1 MGPRGKR
8 LAVGASAILVAAVAI
23 IVLAKGM
30 TGTSPSLQTSQGP
43 TFTAVPLQA
52 INVACVEQ
60 VGPLV
65 SSLESLDAAVGPNL
79 SFDDYLKML
88 ATSQAARRQI
98 KIAGLDPPCI
108 AAFASAQAALGEY
121 AEAANVWSDCNTTT
135 GCARQSIESS
145 LEDHWAR
152 AKTILASVKASMP

>member
-1 MGPRGKR
+1 
-8 LAVGASAILVAAVAI
+8 VVLVAAVAF
-23 IVLAKGM
+23 IVLAKAIAGP
-30 TGTSPSLQTSQGP
+30 SPAPRSSQGP
-43 TFTAVPLQA
+43 TFTAIPLQA
-52 INVACVEQ
+52 INEACVGQ

-65 SSLESLDAAVGPNL
+65 SSLESLDAAVGPNF
-79 SFDDYLKML
+79 SFDDYSKML
-88 ATSQAARRQI
+88 ATSEAARRQI
-98 KIAGLDPPCI
+98 KIASLDPPCI

-152 AKTILASVKASMP
+152 AKTTLASIKASMP